1 MARDG
6 WLLAIFI
13 DQIQPPIKLQKEE
26 KLANLIIYEF
36 TINQFH
42 MYLENII
49 LQVIT
54 HKYME
59 DFTERRFP
67 TLICTKE

>member
-1 MARDG
+1 M
-6 WLLAIFI
+6 LVIFI
-13 DQIQPPIKLQKEE
+13 DQIQPPIKLQREE

-36 TINQFH
+36 TINQVPHVFEEYYFGGH
-42 MYLENII
+42 K
-49 LQVIT
+49 

-59 DFTERRFP
+59 DFIGRRFP